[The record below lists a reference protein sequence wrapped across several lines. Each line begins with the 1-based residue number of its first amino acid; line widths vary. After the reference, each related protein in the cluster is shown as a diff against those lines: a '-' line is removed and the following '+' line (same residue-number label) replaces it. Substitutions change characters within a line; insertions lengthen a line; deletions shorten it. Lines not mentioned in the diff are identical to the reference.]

1 MNNSSYIEEKEI
13 IKINNKNF
21 TVITRISEN
30 SLSKESLIKLI
41 VEYAMR
47 ELEQEESLDE
57 EL

>member
-47 ELEQEESLDE
+47 ELEQEELLDE